1 MKKKI
6 MIVDDEQDF
15 REMISIMMQKEGYDV
30 VEVGNGIECFDMLKN
45 GHIPDLILLD
55 VMMPGMNGWE
65 VFTKLKKT
73 PSWDKIP
80 IAFLTIKN
88 DNFSKGLGKTL
99 AQDYIEKPFEITD
112 LIERIDKL
120 LKKHFEIN
128 ETKEKFVGDIINK
141 ILKNNM

>member
-73 PSWDKIP
+73 
-80 IAFLTIKN
+80 N
-88 DNFSKGLGKTL
+88 
-99 AQDYIEKPFEITD
+99 
-112 LIERIDKL
+112 
-120 LKKHFEIN
+120 
-128 ETKEKFVGDIINK
+128 
-141 ILKNNM
+141 